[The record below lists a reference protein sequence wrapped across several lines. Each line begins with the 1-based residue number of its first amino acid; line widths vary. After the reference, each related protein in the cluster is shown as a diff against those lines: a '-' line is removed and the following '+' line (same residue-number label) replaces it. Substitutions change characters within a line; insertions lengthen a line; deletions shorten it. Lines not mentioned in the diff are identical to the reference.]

1 MKIKCCGYNIVVG
14 AKTFDEIFKQIDL
27 SKYSKVIILTEKK
40 IYNLWKDKIDSA
52 VKYDKIIQIENG
64 ERMKNLAT
72 ATKILK
78 KVMEIGADR
87 KSLLINIGGGMITD
101 LGGFVAS
108 IYMRGIDYINCPTT
122 LLAMVDASIG
132 GKNGVNFEETKNM
145 IGCFGY
151 PKIVVIDID
160 FLTTLEPREL
170 TSAYGEIIK
179 HAIIFDK
186 NYFNM
191 LLQYA
196 ENNKN
201 FEKIAKQNL
210 LKIIQ
215 QSLKIKKYIVEKD
228 FKEQNIRKLLNFG
241 HTIGHAIEALS
252 LSTKTPLLHGEAVA
266 IGMIIEAKIAKQM
279 KMISQNEVEK
289 IANILVK
296 YGFENLINQKF
307 NLKTEDII
315 KIMQKDKKNKN
326 GKIKMVLP
334 AKIGAG
340 KYNIDVSETQIKE
353 VLLEYCNE

>member
-52 VKYDKIIQIENG
+52 VKYDKIIQIESG

-307 NLKTEDII
+307 NLKIDDMI

-334 AKIGAG
+334 TKIGSC
-340 KYNIDVSETQIKE
+340 KYNIDVSEAQIKE
-353 VLLEYCNE
+353 VLKEYRNE